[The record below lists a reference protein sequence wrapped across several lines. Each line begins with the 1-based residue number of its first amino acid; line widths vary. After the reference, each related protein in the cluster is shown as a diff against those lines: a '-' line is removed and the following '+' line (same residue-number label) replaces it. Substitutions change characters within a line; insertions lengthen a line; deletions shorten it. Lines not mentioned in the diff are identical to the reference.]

1 MRDLVPPEA
10 QRRRALGRALA
21 EVFASFGY
29 APVSTPPF
37 ELESVM
43 ARAIEASDA
52 RELLRFV
59 DAESGEVVMLRPD
72 ITPQIA
78 RVVASRL
85 RDRPLPI
92 RLSYEGHVVRRRRGR
107 ARTQRQIA
115 QAGVE
120 CLGIA
125 GAEADVEVV
134 ELASRALRAV
144 GLVEHRIELNLPTLA
159 GTLAL
164 ALEPERREDA
174 ERALARKD
182 RAELSRILAGAPAA
196 LRDGLLAALD
206 LVGGREVIARAR
218 KIAKDGPARAGVDRL
233 EGILRTLEGLDLGVE
248 IQLDLGEPR
257 GLGYYTGPSF
267 AILAHGPGEPVA
279 SGGRYDE
286 LLARFGAPMPATGV
300 AIDLDH
306 VERALG
312 TSGPIEE
319 PPRSALLAGEVSPAL
334 AAAIRASGTAVAT
347 FPGATL
353 AEARAHAAAWGH
365 DAVAHVRGARAVVVR
380 NDSEARVTVDALP
393 SFLAASAPRSS
404 GRARTKR

>member
-10 QRRRALGRALA
+10 ERRRALGRALS

-144 GLVEHRIELNLPTLA
+144 GLAEHRIELNLPTLA
-159 GTLAL
+159 GSLAL
-164 ALEPERREDA
+164 GLAPERRDDA
-174 ERALARKD
+174 QQALARKD
-182 RAELSRILAGAPAA
+182 RAELSRILEGAPGAI
-196 LRDGLLAALD
+196 RDGMLAALD
-206 LVGGREVIARAR
+206 LVGGREVLARAQR
-218 KIAKDGPARAGVDRL
+218 IAGRGPARAHVARL
-233 EGILRTLEGLDLGVE
+233 AGILDALEALDLGVE

-312 TSGPIEE
+312 TGGPAESLR
-319 PPRSALLAGEVSPAL
+319 RSVLLAGEAPASL
-334 AAAIRASGTAVAT
+334 AAALRATGAAIAT
-347 FPGATL
+347 YPGATI
-353 AEARAHAAAWGH
+353 AQARAHAAAWGH
-365 DAVAHVRGARAVVVR
+365 GVIVHVRRGQAVVLQ
-380 NDSEARVTVDALP
+380 NESETRVTVDALP
-393 SFLAASAPRSS
+393 AWLAQGARSS
-404 GRARTKR
+404 RPRRTKR

>member
-10 QRRRALGRALA
+10 ERRRALGRALS

-29 APVSTPPF
+29 APVATPPF

-43 ARAIEASDA
+43 ARAIEAADA

-85 RDRPLPI
+85 RDRPRPI

-120 CLGIA
+120 CLGIE
-125 GAEADVEVV
+125 GSEADVEVV

-144 GLVEHRIELNLPTLA
+144 GLADHRIELNLPTLA
-159 GTLAL
+159 GTLARG
-164 ALEPERREDA
+164 LEDGRREDA
-174 ERALARKD
+174 QQALARKD
-182 RAELSRILAGAPAA
+182 RAELSRILGPAPTAI
-196 LRDGLLAALD
+196 REGLLAALD
-206 LVGGREVIARAR
+206 LVGGPEVIARAR
-218 KIAKDGPARAGVDRL
+218 RIADGGPAREQVDRL
-233 EGILRTLEGLDLGVE
+233 SGILRALEALELGVA

-257 GLGYYTGPSF
+257 GFGYYTGPSF

-286 LLARFGAPMPATGV
+286 LLERFGAPMPATGV

-312 TSGPIEE
+312 TDGPNER
-319 PPRSALLAGEVSPAL
+319 PRRCVLLAGDTPPSL
-334 AAAIRASGTAVAT
+334 AAAIRGAGSAVAT
-347 FPGATL
+347 YPGATL
-353 AEARAHAAAWGH
+353 AQARAHAEAWGH
-365 DAVAHVRGARAVVVR
+365 GVVAHVRGTDARVVV
-380 NDSEARVTVDALP
+380 NGSEARVTVDALP
-393 SFLAASAPRSS
+393 SWLAKGGLTPA
-404 GRARTKR
+404 RARTKR